1 MRVDGQVCRALIGAE
16 PSRSSGESLVV
27 LALLE
32 ATAYIIKLGFN
43 RKETV

>member
-1 MRVDGQVCRALIGAE
+1 MTTVSMTKDEATKLA
-16 PSRSSGESLVV
+16 